1 MFCFRAYREMSLLT
15 THRGSIRR
23 SGAVVL
29 AALALSI
36 FVAGQPASAEGLFDT
51 LFGSFQRRP
60 SLPQHSNS
68 YADPYVSPD
77 GESRR
82 SGGESS
88 GGHGHGTAFCVRT
101 CDGRYFPIQRHA
113 GASAADICRSFC
125 PAAKTM
131 VFSGSKIDGAVA
143 QNGARYADLESAFA
157 YRSGLVAN
165 CTCNGSKDGLGLAR
179 LEATG
184 DPTLRTG
191 DIVATA
197 NGLATYNGKSAEF
210 TPINPASGEW
220 ARRLSE
226 VKVSPAPPQQK
237 IDISAAVQDD
247 VKPAKRTRRAER

>member
-1 MFCFRAYREMSLLT
+1 MSLLT
-15 THRGSIRR
+15 PHRRSIRR
-23 SGAVVL
+23 SSAIVL
-29 AALALSI
+29 AALALSA
-36 FVAGQPASAEGLFDT
+36 FGTVQPASAEGLFDT
-51 LFGSFQRRP
+51 LFGGFQRR

-88 GGHGHGTAFCVRT
+88 GGHGTAFCVRT

-143 QNGARYADLESAFA
+143 HNGARYADLESAFA
-157 YRSGLVAN
+157 YRNGLVAN

-179 LEATG
+179 LEPTG

-191 DIVATA
+191 DIVATT

-237 IDISAAVQDD
+237 IDVSAAAQDD